1 MVTVTSTVPA
11 APAGDVAVIDVAE
24 FTVMPVAFT
33 APNFTTVAPARFV
46 PVMVTVV
53 APVVGPAVGEMEV
66 TVGGGGALMKVTILE
81 DVGIP
86 LLFPP

>member
-1 MVTVTSTVPA
+1 MTSTVPA
-11 APAGDVAVIDVAE
+11 APAGDLAVIDVAE
-24 FTVMPVAFT
+24 FTVTKVAFA
-33 APNFTTVAPARFV
+33 APNFTAVAPVRFV

-53 APVVGPAVGEMEV
+53 PPNVGPAVGEMEV